1 MCGSVRR
8 LGARPG
14 PAALQSCFANFACN
28 SLFAISKFE
37 FMSLELQRFWALL
50 KVHSIELHAKFGEG
64 RVGGCGGVLVRD
76 FFLPAC
82 RVGGGSGTK
91 FSLHAKSGP
100 KSAFWGL
107 LGEFCTGWAAEPLAG
122 RVLYRKWHRMRD
134 KVLPARVVGGGSGTK
149 FSLHAKSGP
158 KSAFWG
164 LLGEFCTGWAA
175 EPGSRASFVS
185 LRARR
190 GLHRAFLA
198 PIAPPID
205 AAVMRCRYTWARR
218 PCPTGRREPHPGS
231 VGYAFIARRK
241 PPARASCAGGRQR
254 KHQQASASNASSA
267 NQTTGRPQAVQASRT
282 HFFSSVTR

>member
-82 RVGGGSGTK
+82 RVGGGSGKK

-100 KSAFWGL
+100 KL
-107 LGEFCTGWAAEPLAG
+107 
-122 RVLYRKWHRMRD
+122 
-134 KVLPARVVGGGSGTK
+134 
-149 FSLHAKSGP
+149 
-158 KSAFWG
+158 AFWG

>member
-82 RVGGGSGTK
+82 R
-91 FSLHAKSGP
+91 
-100 KSAFWGL
+100 
-107 LGEFCTGWAAEPLAG
+107 
-122 RVLYRKWHRMRD
+122 
-134 KVLPARVVGGGSGTK
+134 VGGGSGTK